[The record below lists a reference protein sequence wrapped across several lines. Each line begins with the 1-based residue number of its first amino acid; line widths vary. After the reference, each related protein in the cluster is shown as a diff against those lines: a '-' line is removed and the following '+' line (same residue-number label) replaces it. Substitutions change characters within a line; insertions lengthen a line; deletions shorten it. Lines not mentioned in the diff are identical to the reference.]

1 MEEDSVFN
9 RRDFSGQQISPGIYN
24 FVIGLC
30 LTWGFALNW
39 LMVEM
44 IPRESLISINP
55 WLFYGG
61 YIASCFIGIYLS
73 RSSDNPVVSFIGYNF
88 IVVPLGLIINI
99 AVGGVSPEVVSQ
111 AVQTTGAVT
120 FLMMVLGTL
129 FPAFF
134 SRIQGALF
142 IALIVTII
150 VEMIQVFVFHMHSGI
165 IDWIVAAIFCGYIG
179 LDWGRA
185 NQIPKTIDNAVDSS
199 VALYVDIVNLFLRIL
214 RILNRD

>member
-1 MEEDSVFN
+1 MEEESVFD
-9 RRDFSGQQISPGIYN
+9 RRNFTGQQISPGIYN

-30 LTWGFALNW
+30 LTWGFALNY
-39 LMVEM
+39 LMVQF
-44 IPRESLISINP
+44 IPRESILQINQ
-55 WLFYGG
+55 WVFFGG
-61 YIASCFIGIYLS
+61 YIISCFFGIYLS
-73 RSSDNPVVSFIGYNF
+73 RSSDNPVISFIGYNF
-88 IVVPLGLIINI
+88 IVVPLGLIINL
-99 AVGGVSPEVVSQ
+99 AVGGVSPEIVSQ
-111 AVQTTGAVT
+111 AIQTTGAVT

-134 SRIQGALF
+134 KRIEGALF

-150 VEMIQVFVFHMHSGI
+150 VEFIQIFIFKQHSGI

-214 RILNRD
+214 RILSRD